1 MVGVAAAVVLVV
13 YLQWS
18 PSTTA
23 TQAPPEA
30 PGIRPPVDEGER
42 AVQSLTESLDFVK
55 TVRGIPVFRLAAAQ
69 QVGFVDGWNEWSE
82 PTLTVYGRGGGG
94 GGRGDVLVVSDR
106 MRTSGELAD
115 ASEVRMMGNV
125 RAELPGGGS
134 FKARRL
140 DYDVITGVV
149 TGCNHNELDYAGMLV
164 LSDCVYFQSA
174 GDVTAGDAI
183 TPEVLRM
190 WQDLKLRAS
199 GGENGLPEGL
209 EGTAEEMR
217 FRPGGELVTLAGEPR
232 LEFDG
237 TLVRGDELLLDIG
250 AGAKQLSQVEAVGA
264 ARLRY
269 FPGGASAGLD
279 DRADAEPTDGN
290 AVPARAERPSPAF
303 HFLRG
308 DRVLVEFGE
317 GARVGVIR
325 ATSETADPARLTL
338 AELGR
343 LQADQIELDPGDQR
357 QGVVARGAV
366 AWESSAPGLGLRNLT
381 TKVLRLRLAGD
392 GLESVAADGEI
403 TAVLATRD
411 GDEPKQFHGARLL
424 LEWANGQVLSGSWP
438 DGVTFNAAEKELSAG
453 RADYDPETGGWVLG
467 GTPRPVVSAPGLD
480 LAADVLRV
488 GNGGGVSAGGAVRG
502 ALGGDHLLAAAA
514 LFGGV
519 PAVQLETEAVEID
532 NRGGLT
538 IGSRVQVVWESQS
551 LVANT
556 LKISTEPGR
565 LHASGAVEL
574 VAVGSGSEDD
584 DGFVTVTA
592 NDLLVEQETAEIHV
606 AGSAVLVQG
615 RRRIAADKLTV
626 TVDEAGAWR
635 SILAQDDVKFRDQ
648 SGTASGESL
657 VYELESGEI
666 LLRGSEDMPAR
677 FEYDGIEYTST
688 DALRVFFEDEQIS
701 IEATEAGRTV
711 TNIVARKR

>member
-1 MVGVAAAVVLVV
+1 MIGVALAVVLVV

-23 TQAPPEA
+23 TQAPPTA
-30 PGIRPPVDEGER
+30 PGITPPAEQGER

-94 GGRGDVLVVSDR
+94 GDVLVVSDR

-134 FKARRL
+134 FRARRL
-140 DYDVITGVV
+140 DYDLITGVV

-174 GDVTAGDAI
+174 GDVTAGDAM

-199 GGENGLPEGL
+199 GAKQGLPEGL
-209 EGTAEEMR
+209 AGVAEEMR
-217 FRPGGELVTLAGEPR
+217 FRPGGEIVTLAGEPR

-237 TLVRGDELLLDIG
+237 TLVRGDELLLDVG
-250 AGAKQLSQVEAVGA
+250 VGAKQLSKVEAVGA

-269 FPGGASAGLD
+269 FPGGASRGVD
-279 DRADAEPTDGN
+279 DMADAEQAGGN
-290 AVPARAERPSPAF
+290 SLPAQAERPARAF

-317 GARVGVIR
+317 AASVGVIR
-325 ATSETADPARLTL
+325 AISDTADPARLTL

-357 QGVVARGAV
+357 QAVVARGAV
-366 AWESSAPGLGLRNLT
+366 EWESSAPGLGLRHLKT
-381 TKVLRLRLAGD
+381 RVLRLRLAAD
-392 GLESVAADGEI
+392 GLESVTADGEI
-403 TAVLATRD
+403 TALLATRE
-411 GDEPKQFHGARLL
+411 GDEPNEFHGARLQ
-424 LEWANGQVLSGSWP
+424 LEWANGQVRSGSWP
-438 DGVTFNAAEKELSAG
+438 GGVTFKAADKELSAG
-453 RADYDPETGGWVLG
+453 RADYDPETGGWVMG
-467 GTPRPVVSAPGLD
+467 GTPRPVVAAPGLD
-480 LAADVLRV
+480 LAADVLRL
-488 GNGGGVSAGGAVRG
+488 GNGGGVSAQGAVRG

-551 LVANT
+551 LVADR

-565 LHASGAVEL
+565 LHATGAVEL
-574 VAVGSGSEDD
+574 VAVGAGSDD
-584 DGFVTVTA
+584 DNGFVTVTA
-592 NDLLVEQETAEIHV
+592 NDLLVEQEDAEIHV

-626 TVDEAGAWR
+626 TVDDAGAWR

-657 VYELESGEI
+657 VYELENGEI

-711 TNIVARKR
+711 TNIVARTR